1 MKRPMTSQMLSS
13 LKRAWR
19 ELLGADDA
27 TAPAVG
33 TATERKAAFALFL
46 GKVRVGVL
54 TLSDGQWEFE
64 YSDEFRRH
72 DELRPLVSFPD
83 KSAVYRADEL
93 WPFFAMRIPSL
104 KQPAIRERIQREHI
118 DERDR
123 VKLLR
128 RFGAR
133 TIANPYRL
141 EDATARPA
149 LCGAS

>member
-1 MKRPMTSQMLSS
+1 MLSS

-19 ELLGADDA
+19 ELLGADEVA
-27 TAPAVG
+27 APAV
-33 TATERKAAFALFL
+33 AAAPEREAAFALFL
-46 GKVRVGVL
+46 GKVHVGVL
-54 TLSDGQWEFE
+54 SVSDGQWKFF

-72 DELRPLVSFPD
+72 EELRPLVSFPD
-83 KSAVYRADEL
+83 KTAVYTSDEL

-104 KQPAIRERIQREHI
+104 KQPAIRERIAREHI
-118 DERDR
+118 DQGDR

-149 LCGAS
+149 LCSAS

>member
-1 MKRPMTSQMLSS
+1 MLSS

-19 ELLGADDA
+19 ELLGAEDGG
-27 TAPAVG
+27 APARDPG
-33 TATERKAAFALFL
+33 PEREAAFALFL
-46 GKVRVGVL
+46 GKVHVGVL
-54 TLSDGQWEFE
+54 SLSEGQWKFV

-72 DELRPLVSFPD
+72 EELRPLVSFPD
-83 KSAVYRADEL
+83 KTAVYQAEEL

-104 KQPAIRERIQREHI
+104 KQPAIRERIEREHI
-118 DERDR
+118 DQRDR

>member
-1 MKRPMTSQMLSS
+1 MLTSLR
-13 LKRAWR
+13 RAWR
-19 ELLGADDA
+19 ELLGADDPL
-27 TAPAVG
+27 APTVDA
-33 TATERKAAFALFL
+33 ATEREAAFGLFL
-46 GKVRVGVL
+46 GKVHVGVL
-54 TLSDGQWEFE
+54 TLSDGQWKFE

-83 KSAVYRADEL
+83 KTAVYQADEL

-104 KQPAIRERIQREHI
+104 KQPAIRERIEREHI

-149 LCGAS
+149 VCGAS

>member
-1 MKRPMTSQMLSS
+1 MPSQMLSS

-27 TAPAVG
+27 AAPAVA
-33 TATERKAAFALFL
+33 TATEREAAFALFL
-46 GKVRVGVL
+46 GKVHVGVL
-54 TLSDGQWEFE
+54 SLSEGQWMFV

-72 DELRPLVSFPD
+72 EELRPLVSFPD
-83 KSAVYRADEL
+83 KTAVYRADEL

-128 RFGAR
+128 RFGTR

>member
-1 MKRPMTSQMLSS
+1 MLSS

-19 ELLGADDA
+19 ELLGAGDGAAPERD
-27 TAPAVG
+27 TAP
-33 TATERKAAFALFL
+33 ERDAAFALLL
-46 GKVRVGVL
+46 GKVHVGVL
-54 TLSDGQWEFE
+54 SRSEGQWKFV

-72 DELRPLVSFPD
+72 EELRPLVSFPD
-83 KSAVYRADEL
+83 KTAVYQAEEL

-104 KQPAIRERIQREHI
+104 KQPAIRERIEREHI
-118 DERDR
+118 DQRDR